1 MEEWVV
7 DSWKEVW
14 LLWPA
19 LGLKSWAMEQKCFL
33 DHQGIAISKTY
44 LYLIRNQSHDSCCR

>member
-19 LGLKSWAMEQKCFL
+19 LGRKSWAMEQKCFL